1 MSQLKAGKVR
11 GKFCLSGGQTVVGD
25 VRYDGEAAAA
35 TILHMEASFSQ
46 TPTHTLFMYLHNTTI
61 WSSVRDFDG
70 ARRAIRL
77 AQNAAAKQPLAID
90 VKDDKASGQVGSG
103 SAACGAYAIAPSGD
117 SAIKTPTQSSLA
129 RSSTT
134 AFLLAAVALTLLLAV
149 GAPAMQLVQGTSVQ
163 GTRPCQCLLAC
174 CSLSAGHLALDF
186 WRTSSR
192 QSESLGC
199 RMLQHLIT

>member
-1 MSQLKAGKVR
+1 MASLCESAHVTLPILLCFVMRKPELSCWHIRRRQHDIGAMECIHRCHGVQVLSQLKAGKVR

-35 TILHMEASFSQ
+35 TIVHMEASFSQ

-70 ARRAIRL
+70 ARTAIRL
-77 AQNAAAKQPLAID
+77 AQNAAANHPLAID
-90 VKDDKASGQVGSG
+90 IKDDGASGQSG
-103 SAACGAYAIAPSGD
+103 SVACGAYAMAPSGNP
-117 SAIKTPTQSSLA
+117 AIKTPTQSSSA

-149 GAPAMQLVQGTSVQ
+149 GAPAM
-163 GTRPCQCLLAC
+163 
-174 CSLSAGHLALDF
+174 
-186 WRTSSR
+186 
-192 QSESLGC
+192 
-199 RMLQHLIT
+199 